1 MSFKNITDDDIK
13 YCEEE
18 IRKIGASI
26 EIQLNDTQDESADMN
41 CEKDEQYLVQTFGTF
56 SENPSKFRFQRGE
69 LSLIKQL
76 VEHVKEIVDGNGM
89 NTGLE
94 RFKYKDIRPRK
105 ARSKRAQADVHPNT
119 KRYNVA
125 NSHANVMQTRENEPD
140 ELKANLFCRI
150 KMCLDNYQAGI
161 DVELLSENIVDI
173 QIDNNKVTAKVDC
186 VLCEN
191 KKPKKIYY
199 DCVSGNWV
207 ITNFQ
212 KHLKTS
218 HHLRAVVRDFRRQ
231 KLDVEIV
238 NNTDNEDEKAENISS
253 VNLISVDNR
262 NKIDLRVSGNNTIK
276 IENDD
281 NWLYDQLAA
290 QINTVMSA
298 VFTNGEEED
307 IMALELKKTI
317 IHLSV
322 AKILGDG
329 NCLFAAIV
337 HQLWQYPINSKQ
349 HKEAM
354 KQLRSKV
361 VEYILANYE
370 SFEFNLKDRVYE
382 LKHASQITNMTAEC
396 KSYVKNVLSRDG
408 EYGGF
413 ETIKAVSEMFL
424 VNILTFVEDGECS
437 FYNTKK
443 IYNKTIAI
451 AWRNG
456 FVQSDGVQ
464 IRNHYD
470 SVYEVKPEDLLSV
483 SESVINKQIKTNINK
498 KN

>member
-26 EIQLNDTQDESADMN
+26 EIQLNDSADMN
-41 CEKDEQYLVQTFGTF
+41 CEKNEQYLVQTFGIF
-56 SENPSKFRFQRGE
+56 SENPSQFRFQRGE

-105 ARSKRAQADVHPNT
+105 ARSKRVPADAHPNT
-119 KRYNVA
+119 KRYNAA
-125 NSHANVMQTRENEPD
+125 NAHANVMQTQENEPN
-140 ELKANLFCRI
+140 ELKANLFGRI
-150 KMCLDNYQAGI
+150 KMCLDNYQSGI
-161 DVELLSENIVDI
+161 DVELLDENIVDI
-173 QIDNNKVTAKVDC
+173 QINNNKVTAKVDC

-191 KKPKKIYY
+191 SKPKKIYY

-218 HHLRAVVRDFRRQ
+218 HHLCAVVRDSKRQ
-231 KLDVEIV
+231 QLDVETV
-238 NNTDNEDEKAENISS
+238 NNINNEDEKAENISS
-253 VNLISVDNR
+253 VNLISDDNR
-262 NKIDLRVSGNNTIK
+262 NEIDLHLSGNKTIK

-290 QINTVMSA
+290 RINIVMCA
-298 VFTNGEEED
+298 VLTNGEEED
-307 IMALELKKTI
+307 IMALQLNKTTI
-317 IHLSV
+317 YLSI

-382 LKHASQITNMTAEC
+382 LKNASQITDMTAEC

-413 ETIKAVSEMFL
+413 ETIKAVSEMFQ

-437 FYNTKK
+437 FYNTKN
-443 IYNKTIAI
+443 IYNKTIAL
-451 AWRNG
+451 AWCNG
-456 FVQSDGVQ
+456 FVSDGVQ
-464 IRNHYD
+464 IRNHYN
-470 SVYEVKPEDLLSV
+470 SVYDVKPDDLLSV
-483 SESVINKQIKTNINK
+483 SESVINKQIKTNTK
-498 KN
+498 